1 MCERGRLCGLLA
13 LSLSLSVSLS
23 VCLSLSLSLCVYL
36 SLSLSVS
43 LSQLLKEIVTVL
55 PVFLQPV
62 PHKDFSELY
71 ERMSGEGASASE
83 THR

>member
-1 MCERGRLCGLLA
+1 MWSAG
-13 LSLSLSVSLS
+13 SLSLSVSLS
-23 VCLSLSLSLCVYL
+23 VCVSLSLSVSLCL

-62 PHKDFSELY
+62 PHKDFSDLY
-71 ERMSGEGASASE
+71 GRMSGKGASASE
-83 THR
+83 AHR